1 MASANTEQISLRI
14 ENAVATKTINII
26 MKRSDFMANFLSLN
40 SKIEYGD
47 LGQNTEVNN
56 KKKRIK

>member
-1 MASANTEQISLRI
+1 MASANTKQISLRI

>member
-26 MKRSDFMANFLSLN
+26 MKRSDFMANFLSLS

-47 LGQNTEVNN
+47 LGQNTEVN
-56 KKKRIK
+56 KKKKSK